1 MEINMDD
8 VKVNIESLDVLK
20 SEQDLQDE
28 TRMWDIYDK
37 LQTISAL
44 ITDLPVFPSLVW
56 VWTWDIVVDKYKNH
70 LENVDD
76 EYVIKPGLE
85 MHDIFKMFWE
95 DADKNGFTLEYGTED
110 LDEHIWDWM
119 IDRDIVIPVEDLEE
133 EEDEDQ

>member
-1 MEINMDD
+1 MEINLDD
-8 VKVNIESLDVLK
+8 VKVNIESDM
-20 SEQDLQDE
+20 DLQDE
-28 TRMWDIYDK
+28 TRMWNVYDK

-56 VWTWDIVVDKYKNH
+56 TWTWDIVVDKYKNYS
-70 LENVDD
+70 EGVDD

-85 MHDIFKMFWE
+85 MHDVFKMFWE

-119 IDRDIVIPVEDLEE
+119 IDRNILIPVEDLEE
-133 EEDEDQ
+133 EENAVE